1 MKKLNLL
8 FATVIISGSLSFVA
22 FADEWKQNATGWWY
36 ENDNGSYPADCW
48 REINGKQ
55 YYFDSSGYLLLNTTT
70 PDGKQVGSDG
80 AMISNALFDLDL
92 GDNHARFV
100 KYELTTALYNNP
112 CIIIYYDYTNNSD
125 KDQCAAGSSLY
136 MSATQNGVDYG
147 IDVLSR
153 NVDEIDNYYKYIAP
167 GSTITVAEV
176 FKIKDKTPL
185 TLKFEKM
192 YSLRDCRPIG
202 TAVLNFE

>member
-8 FATVIISGSLSFVA
+8 FATVIISGALSFVA

-36 ENDNGSYPADCW
+36 ENDNGSYPVDCW

-55 YYFDSSGYLLLNTTT
+55 YYFDGSGYLLLNTTT
-70 PDGKQVGSDG
+70 PDGKQVGADG
-80 AMISNALFDLDL
+80 AMIPAAFFDL
-92 GDNHARFV
+92 GDCQARFV
-100 KYELTTALYNNP
+100 KYELTTALYKNP

-125 KDQCAAGSSLY
+125 KDECAAGSSLY
-136 MSATQNGVDYG
+136 ISAIQNGVDHG

-153 NVDEIDNYYKYIAP
+153 NVGEIDNYYKYIAP

-176 FKIKDKTPL
+176 FEIKDKTPV

-192 YSLRDCRPIG
+192 YSRRDLRPIG
-202 TAVLNFE
+202 SAVLNLE